1 MNTTLKTLLADY
13 GTESVIARLLE
24 QLKLAALSEDK
35 EVRATVKELLES
47 SACDTEYIY
56 SLCEYTNLVT
66 YAGETQ
72 EVTDGPWNDR
82 DAKAGLRWISSV
94 K

>member
-13 GTESVIARLLE
+13 GTESVIARILE
-24 QLKLAALSEDK
+24 QLKLVVLSEDA
-35 EVRATVKELLES
+35 EVKAAVKELIES

-56 SLCEYTNLVT
+56 TLCEYTNLVT
-66 YAGETQ
+66 YAGETE
-72 EVTDGPWNDR
+72 EVTDGPWNDPA
-82 DAKAGLRWISSV
+82 AKAGLRWLSAI